1 MVGPRYKMFPLQQKQ
16 AHEEGLLLGTEYIKD
31 YSVWFTE
38 LSLDAIPFPPTYFC
52 CFFIAI
58 AFSVVS

>member
-31 YSVWFTE
+31 YSV
-38 LSLDAIPFPPTYFC
+38 
-52 CFFIAI
+52 
-58 AFSVVS
+58 